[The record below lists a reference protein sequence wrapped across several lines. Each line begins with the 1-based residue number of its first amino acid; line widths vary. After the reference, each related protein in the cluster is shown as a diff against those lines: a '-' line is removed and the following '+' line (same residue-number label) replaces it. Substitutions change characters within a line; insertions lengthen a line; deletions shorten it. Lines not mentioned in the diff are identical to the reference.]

1 MRQLLSKYKYIVVE
15 RKGMFMALTRF
26 VGGLRRTVGE
36 ERIEKNEKQDQEK
49 EFGSYWQKLADS
61 ANKENGK
68 NSLSE
73 DDE

>member
-1 MRQLLSKYKYIVVE
+1 
-15 RKGMFMALTRF
+15 MALTRL
-26 VGGLRRTVGE
+26 VGGLRRTIGE

-61 ANKENGK
+61 VKAENGK